1 MNYTMKELSVCDRP
15 YEKCL
20 QKGADVL
27 TDAELLA
34 VIIRTGSNGITSV
47 ELAREVLN
55 CCKVENSL
63 LGLYHL
69 NVAQLMQIKGIGK
82 VKAVQLKC
90 IAELAKRMA
99 KATAGEG
106 RVFQSAAAIADYYME
121 DFRHCHQEM
130 VFVLMF
136 NAKCKLL
143 HESVVSKG
151 TVSQSSISPREI
163 FLEALEHHAVYIIVM
178 HNHPSGD
185 AAPSREDIALTQR
198 IAAAGSM
205 LGIELMDHIIL
216 GDRCYTSFCELGL
229 LNKGQAG
236 EKLCH

>member
-1 MNYTMKELSVCDRP
+1 MNHTMKELSAEERP

-20 QKGADVL
+20 QKGPSFL

-34 VIIRTGSNGITSV
+34 VILRTGSNGITSV

-55 CCKVENSL
+55 CCKAGNSL
-63 LGLYHL
+63 LGLYEL
-69 NVAQLMQIKGIGK
+69 SIPALMQIKGIGK

-90 IAELAKRMA
+90 IAELARRMA

-106 RVFQSAAAIADYYME
+106 HVFQSAAAIADYYME

-130 VFVLMF
+130 VLVLMF
-136 NAKCKLL
+136 NSKCRLL
-143 HESVVSKG
+143 CEHLVSKG
-151 TVSQSSISPREI
+151 TVNQSSISPREI
-163 FLEALEHHAVYIIVM
+163 FLEALAHHAVYIIVL

-185 AAPSREDIALTQR
+185 ASPSREDIALTER
-198 IAAAGSM
+198 IEASGHM

-216 GDRCYTSFCELGL
+216 GDQCYASFREMGL
-229 LNKGQAG
+229 LN
-236 EKLCH
+236 